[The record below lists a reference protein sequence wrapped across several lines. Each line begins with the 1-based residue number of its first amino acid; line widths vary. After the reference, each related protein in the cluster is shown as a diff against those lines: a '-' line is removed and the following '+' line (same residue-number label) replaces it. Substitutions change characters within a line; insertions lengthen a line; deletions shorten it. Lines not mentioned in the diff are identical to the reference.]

1 MRIKTIILLV
11 TACLCIVSY
20 AQMGSYRLNI
30 TVSEYDFADTVSIEF
45 DKDRVIVPVV
55 IDSDTLRFLFDTGA
69 GQAVVY
75 DDSPINGCEPCG
87 TITSYDA
94 IGRSAKV
101 PVLRLPPLRIGRLT
115 LTGCRA
121 TLHKRAVKRGTRAAD
136 IDGILGFD
144 IVNSGLLV
152 KIDAQQRQLIITDRR
167 KHFKGEQGYSLR
179 YKLHY
184 HVPYIT
190 VEPFK
195 GFKERVLFDTGSRHL
210 YAMKWTDFEAAEP
223 LCRKQNP
230 QQVEGISYGCYAI
243 GLHGTEPYGR
253 VAFLALDRLSF
264 GGFGFC
270 HVHALTTQ
278 GGAHVGAQLL
288 RHGAVVLNPGR
299 KRIVFQPYSSTDHCV
314 VGNEQLKKAIINE
327 KGKPVV
333 GLLWERSDA
342 YKAGLRQGDVILKAD
357 DRVID
362 SFADYLSFRPI
373 IGHVYRVIVRDKRG
387 FTKEVLMEW

>member
-1 MRIKTIILLV
+1 M
-11 TACLCIVSY
+11 AS
-20 AQMGSYRLNI
+20 
-30 TVSEYDFADTVSIEF
+30 
-45 DKDRVIVPVV
+45 
-55 IDSDTLRFLFDTGA
+55 
-69 GQAVVY
+69 
-75 DDSPINGCEPCG
+75 
-87 TITSYDA
+87 
-94 IGRSAKV
+94 
-101 PVLRLPPLRIGRLT
+101 
-115 LTGCRA
+115 RA
-121 TLHKRAVKRGTRAAD
+121 
-136 IDGILGFD
+136 
-144 IVNSGLLV
+144 
-152 KIDAQQRQLIITDRR
+152 
-167 KHFKGEQGYSLR
+167 
-179 YKLHY
+179 
-184 HVPYIT
+184 
-190 VEPFK
+190 
-195 GFKERVLFDTGSRHL
+195 FKERVLFDTGSRHL

-243 GLHGTEPYGR
+243 GLHGTEPFGR

-342 YKAGLRQGDVILKAD
+342 YKAGLRQGDVRGRRGRDQGHACRPKGLRARGQRRR
-357 DRVID
+357 DREAAGWFHQAIGEMKVLHSEYG
-362 SFADYLSFRPI
+362 SF
-373 IGHVYRVIVRDKRG
+373 G
-387 FTKEVLMEW
+387 FDIPVVSLDLQDGVA